1 MRRTQEVTAQLVAQV
16 YDIAQASEQQ
26 KSMSANL
33 LEAVQRIGETTEQ
46 TAVQIEAQNKEADTL
61 QQAAASLLE
70 SVHVFKLPPQTA

>member
-1 MRRTQEVTAQLVAQV
+1 
-16 YDIAQASEQQ
+16 
-26 KSMSANL
+26 MSANL
-33 LEAVQRIGETTEQ
+33 LEAVQRIGDTSEQ